1 MLLGLGGIYTGH
13 PKDYA
18 NMYFIIIGCGGIGK
32 SLATHLT
39 SEGNE
44 VVIIEKDDD
53 RSKILAEALDVIV
66 IHGDGSATD
75 ILKDAGVE
83 QADGCAV
90 LTADDN
96 TNLTICQML
105 KKFNVPKIVARVNEP
120 EKKDLYLSLEINAS
134 ISIVAA
140 AVSQIKNTLTREKG
154 RSMMSIA
161 GGNAEVIE
169 IKLTNEKLDS
179 LKIKDV
185 GLPFGSLIG
194 VVYRN
199 GEVIIGT
206 EDTQLKVG
214 DVLTVITKTE
224 VIQDVTSI
232 LK

>member
-1 MLLGLGGIYTGH
+1 
-13 PKDYA
+13 
-18 NMYFIIIGCGGIGK
+18 MYIIIIGCGSIGK
-32 SLATHLT
+32 SLATHLV

-44 VVIIEKDDD
+44 VVIIENKED
-53 RSKILAEALDVIV
+53 RGKSLAESMDVIV
-66 IHGDGSATD
+66 IYGDGSSTE

-83 QADGCAV
+83 RADAVAV
-90 LTADDN
+90 LTADDK

-120 EKKDLYLSLEINAS
+120 DKKDLYVGLDITAS

-140 AVSQIKNTLTREKG
+140 AVSQIKNALTRDRG

-161 GGNAEVIE
+161 GGNAEVVE
-169 IKLTNEKLDS
+169 IKLSNEKLNGKKVRD
-179 LKIKDV
+179 I
-185 GLPFGSLIG
+185 GLPYGSLIG

-206 EDTQLKVG
+206 EDTIVKTG

-224 VIQDVTSI
+224 VIQDVTTI
-232 LK
+232 LR

>member
-1 MLLGLGGIYTGH
+1 
-13 PKDYA
+13 
-18 NMYFIIIGCGGIGK
+18 MYVIIIGCGNIGK
-32 SLATHLT
+32 SLATHLI

-44 VVIIEKDDD
+44 VVIVENDEERGKA
-53 RSKILAEALDVIV
+53 LAESMDVVV
-66 IHGDGSATD
+66 IHGDGSSTD

-83 QADGCAV
+83 RSDAVAV

-105 KKFNVPKIVARVNEP
+105 KKFNVPKIVARVNQP
-120 EKKDLYLSLEINAS
+120 EKKDLYVGLEITAS

-140 AVSQIKNTLTREKG
+140 AVSQIKNALTKDKG

-169 IKLTNEKLDS
+169 IKQTNEKLDGK
-179 LKIKDV
+179 KIKDI
-185 GLPFGSLIG
+185 GLPFGALIG

-199 GEVIIGT
+199 GEVLIGT
-206 EDTQLKVG
+206 DDTIVRTG

-224 VIQDVTSI
+224 VIQDVTTI